1 MEEDY
6 KIIDHYLMIRL
17 PEEIDHHS
25 CSVICMRA
33 DHMMLDNS
41 VSHIVFDFSDSLY
54 GEVCSVSFFGHLRDE
69 MKFAGLEP
77 LVEQMGRDC
86 EEARALLAG
95 VTPLSEIDAKIAF

>member
-25 CSVICMRA
+25 CSVICRRA

-41 VSHIVFDFSDSLY
+41 VSHIVFDFSDTKFMDSSGIALLIRARQRMQEL
-54 GEVCSVSFFGHLRDE
+54 GGTADVCGAAAQARRVLDA
-69 MKFAGLEP
+69 AGLQRY
-77 LVEQMGRDC
+77 LTIR
-86 EEARALLAG
+86 
-95 VTPLSEIDAKIAF
+95 

>member
-25 CSVICMRA
+25 CSVICRRA

-41 VSHIVFDFSDSLY
+41 VSHIVFDFSDTKFMDSSGIAVVMRVRQRVRDL
-54 GEVCSVSFFGHLRDE
+54 GGAVTLRGVRPQARKVLDA
-69 MKFAGLEP
+69 AGLDRFVT
-77 LVEQMGRDC
+77 VE
-86 EEARALLAG
+86 
-95 VTPLSEIDAKIAF
+95 